1 METTQKWF
9 FEPLFVLISACRHS
23 RVFDGIGRFK
33 DIGIG
38 CSYTLFAD
46 QFSMFAG
53 AVVLVGASRT
63 IPDLHGSIRSKP
75 G

>member
-1 METTQKWF
+1 MAF
-9 FEPLFVLISACRHS
+9 LAPLRSHFRMLNL

-46 QFSMFAG
+46 PIQH
-53 AVVLVGASRT
+53 V
-63 IPDLHGSIRSKP
+63 
-75 G
+75 

>member
-1 METTQKWF
+1 VKLSQSAELRIQGHKKKPILRSGTYMKHSKMAF
-9 FEPLFVLISACRHS
+9 LAPLRSHFRMLNL

-46 QFSMFAG
+46 PIQH
-53 AVVLVGASRT
+53 V
-63 IPDLHGSIRSKP
+63 
-75 G
+75 